1 MTDRVRHLTVTIL
14 ADNCVSFGE
23 GVLAEHGL
31 SLLAEAD
38 GSSFLLDV
46 GESGV
51 FMGNAA
57 RLGLDLAPARKVV
70 LSHGHYDHTG
80 GLPFLLAAFGP
91 REVIGHPDLFAAKY
105 ARQKGRKPREIGVS
119 QSTQELVRQGAML
132 HLDPAPQEVAP
143 GVLTTGEIAR
153 TTDFETIPSHFG
165 VTVGGRM
172 RTDQFADEQG
182 IVVSTKEG
190 LVVIVGCSHR
200 GVVNTL
206 RHAIEITGEE
216 RVHALIGGT
225 HLGPASEEQVDKTIL
240 ELQRLHVH
248 RVVACH
254 CTGFRAAARLAAAL
268 GSSFDPGGVGYQFN
282 L

>member
-70 LSHGHYDHTG
+70 LSHAHYDHTG
-80 GLPFLLAAFGP
+80 GLDLLLAAQGP
-91 REVIGHPDLFAAKY
+91 RELIGHPDLFRAKY
-105 ARQKGRKPREIGVS
+105 VRRRGKQPRQIGLRRGRE
-119 QSTQELVRQGAML
+119 ELVRQGAVL
-132 HLDPAPQEVAP
+132 RLSSEPQDLLP
-143 GVLTTGEIAR
+143 GIRTTGPIPR
-153 TTDFETIPSHFG
+153 TTDFEIIPSHFAVKSG
-165 VTVGGRM
+165 ERM
-172 RTDQFADEQG
+172 RRDQFTEEQG
-182 IVVSTKEG
+182 IIVRTRKG
-190 LVVIVGCSHR
+190 LVVLVGCSHR

-206 RHAIEITGEE
+206 LHAIQITGEE

-225 HLGPASEEQVDKTIL
+225 HLGPASEDQLEKTID
-240 ELQRLHVH
+240 ELRRLRVAH
-248 RVVACH
+248 VVACH
-254 CTGFRAAARLAAAL
+254 CTGFQAAARLAVAL
-268 GSSFDPGGVGYQFN
+268 GSCFSFGGVGYRFS